1 MTAQGAAPATAELRW
16 RLAASFSDK
25 PLLEQISGLLTTQ
38 AAIAALSAALQLMRA
53 PRWQA
58 KPPPERSTGEPPFVV
73 AMATGVVVDRYQHRR
88 RGVERHG
95 QGRAGCE
102 RAHVFG

>member
-16 RLAASFSDK
+16 RLAASFGDK
-25 PLLEQISGLLTTQ
+25 PLLQQISGLLTTQ
-38 AAIAALSAALQLMRA
+38 AAIAACSAARQLMLA

-73 AMATGVVVDRYQHRR
+73 AMADRKSTRLNSSHLGISY
-88 RGVERHG
+88 
-95 QGRAGCE
+95 A
-102 RAHVFG
+102 VFCLKKK